1 MTDEL
6 IDGLVAGAAE
16 YDDTAVLAID
26 LHGAE
31 QALLEEI
38 MSTSVADRPTVQHD
52 EGPRRGRRWVATLAA
67 AAAAA
72 ALVAVPSWLLSRDDD
87 TVSVYAAPAAH
98 VWVGLDAPGWNVT
111 YISDPRDGGS
121 EVEWANGEATL
132 NVHLYPAD
140 LRDSYVEDRQ
150 RIDYPRVDRGAPV
163 ELLGQPGRM
172 WRYSA
177 RDHTAIGAVDG
188 AVYPEVRGQ
197 GMDEATYVA
206 LLTRLAWTDEAEFEL
221 TLPEEF
227 VTSGEADA
235 TIAAMLRGIRL
246 APGAEVPSSSEN
258 DPYQLGADVARQVV
272 CPWIA
277 EFERARRDGD
287 EQGLRAVQEVLATSR
302 GWAFLDAMNA
312 EGDYPEVVWE
322 MSDEIVAGRVPAE
335 YEQGLGCA

>member
-1 MTDEL
+1 MSPRLTDQAVSEL
-6 IDGLVAGAAE
+6 PLAA
-16 YDDTAVLAID
+16 AR
-26 LHGAE
+26 AE
-31 QALLEEI
+31 LLEEI

-140 LRDSYVEDRQ
+140 LRDSYVKDRQ

-163 ELLGQPGRM
+163 ELLGQPARM

-177 RDHTAIGAVDG
+177 RDRTTIGAVDG

-206 LLTRLAWTDEAEFEL
+206 LLARLAWTDEAEFEL

-235 TIAAMLRGIRL
+235 TIAAMLRGIPWRR
-246 APGAEVPSSSEN
+246 AQRSRARARTTPTSSGPTWRARSSARGSPSSSE
-258 DPYQLGADVARQVV
+258 PVATVTSKDSA
-272 CPWIA
+272 PS
-277 EFERARRDGD
+277 RRS
-287 EQGLRAVQEVLATSR
+287 SR
-302 GWAFLDAMNA
+302 PAG
-312 EGDYPEVVWE
+312 
-322 MSDEIVAGRVPAE
+322 AGRSSTR
-335 YEQGLGCA
+335 